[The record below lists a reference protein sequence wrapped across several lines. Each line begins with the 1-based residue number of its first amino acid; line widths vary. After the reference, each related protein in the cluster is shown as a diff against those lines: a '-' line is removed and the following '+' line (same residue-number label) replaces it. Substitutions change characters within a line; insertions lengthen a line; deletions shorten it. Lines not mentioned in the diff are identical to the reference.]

1 MKTALVISILTLPLA
16 ASAQKLQ
23 ATTPPRTYVA
33 GIAKVVRYRIPA
45 DTLVKPSGFNIQPH
59 ENATVVG
66 EFSPRWLI
74 VKRDGFLCLASSLQL
89 IDRTS
94 PSKAP
99 QLLDGRTR
107 PFDEATH

>member
-99 QLLDGRTR
+99 QLLGGRTR